1 MRVSGLRLAVT
12 ISLACVSGAG
22 FGVPVAWSG
31 GVAASS
37 GPIRLQPHRAIYD
50 ISLDETGPATS
61 IGSISGRVVYELMG
75 SACEGYAQNMRFVT
89 ETTNTEGQSSTTDL
103 RTSSWE
109 DVPGRRMRF
118 SSSTYGNDQL
128 VEQTQGSATKSNGN
142 SAPSAAGQNAA
153 RAAGSSQ
160 LPGQTQLPGQAV
172 SPGQAA
178 SPSTSLLIEVT
189 KPERKSARIAE
200 PVFFPIDHSVA
211 IIRHAREGRRMF
223 AGNLYDGSEGGE
235 KYYFTAAAIGPA
247 TAPEDLRRLAKVN
260 ELPKL
265 ASVRSWPVAIAYFK
279 PESRH
284 TDQVP
289 LYEMFFRFHDNGITS
304 HLVIDHGDY
313 RLKGELKELT
323 LIEQSP
329 CP

>member
-1 MRVSGLRLAVT
+1 MRAFWPRLA
-12 ISLACVSGAG
+12 ILSLLSSSCGAG
-22 FGVPVAWSG
+22 LGVPVAWSG
-31 GVAASS
+31 GVAVSS
-37 GPIRLQPHRAIYD
+37 APIRLQPHRAIYD

-61 IGSISGRVVYELMG
+61 IGSITGRVVYELMG
-75 SACEGYAQNMRFVT
+75 STCEGYAQNMRFVT
-89 ETTNTEGQSSTTDL
+89 EMTNTDGQSSTTDL

-109 DVPGRRMRF
+109 DVPARRMRF

-142 SAPSAAGQNAA
+142 AGASPTGGNAA
-153 RAAGSSQ
+153 RPAGQSQ
-160 LPGQTQLPGQAV
+160 MPGQPLPPAQSQQS
-172 SPGQAA
+172 SPSA
-178 SPSTSLLIEVT
+178 SPFASLVIEVT

-223 AGNLYDGSEGGE
+223 SGNLYDGSEGGE
-235 KYYFTAAAIGPA
+235 KYYFTAAAIGSA
-247 TAPEDLRRLAKVN
+247 AGPEDLRRLARAN

-265 ASVRSWPVAIAYFK
+265 ANLRSWPVAIAYFK

-284 TDQVP
+284 IDQVP
-289 LYEMFFRFHDNGITS
+289 LYEMFFRFHENGITS

-323 LIEQSP
+323 LLDQSP